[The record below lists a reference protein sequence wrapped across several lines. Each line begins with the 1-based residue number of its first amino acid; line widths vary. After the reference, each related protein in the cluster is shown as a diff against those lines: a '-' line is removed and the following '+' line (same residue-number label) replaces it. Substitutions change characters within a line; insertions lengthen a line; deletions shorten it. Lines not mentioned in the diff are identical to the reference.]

1 MSALPPACV
10 ATFRRSARMVP
21 DQVWMLIFLGI
32 ALI

>member
-1 MSALPPACV
+1 MSAAS
-10 ATFRRSARMVP
+10 AGMRSNFTTVRRMVP